1 MTSKNRTR
9 KLTLESLDALPL
21 GLGFLGET
29 RRRLHAFAALVGL
42 LHDGAGT
49 QHEGRHGLLLLLPRY
64 IHQCPVLCLQLDHIL
79 ENRQRRT

>member
-1 MTSKNRTR
+1 MENR

-29 RRRLHAFAALVGL
+29 SRGLHTFAALVGL

-49 QHEGRHGLLLLLPRY
+49 QHEGRHGFLLLLPRY
-64 IHQCPVLCLQLDHIL
+64 VHQRPVLRLQLDYVL
-79 ENRQRRT
+79 ERRDRRT